1 MKKAKLLLIS
11 LSVLIVSGMAWADD
25 ISELY
30 ISEDLVIDNVP
41 FQTPY
46 TGSPI
51 CPEPVVTH
59 NEKVLVAGTDYTY
72 TCTNYLDEEPDGP
85 VSAGK
90 ANVLITG
97 MGQYSGEII
106 YPFEIAPKSM
116 KDWGFEHI
124 DYVFNTNACPDV
136 VLMDGD
142 KRLVKD
148 QDYEVICHYEGKPH
162 IEVSGINNYTG
173 STYDALS
180 IMSLGFEYDH
190 QPTYTGSP
198 VCPEIVVN
206 DVNGGYVF
214 VEGKDYTVTC
224 KSYDESETDGPV
236 NAGKAYAVIT
246 GIGEY
251 IGEEEVYFEIAPKS
265 IANKG
270 FEYEDHPVYTDPFVC
285 PNVVMMDGDKLL
297 VKGQDY
303 EVECHI
309 DLKSTIEVIGI
320 NNYTGSSF
328 GPLILEMPLVLSI
341 AIEDLEFEYANQITY
356 TGSPVCPEFV
366 VKDGKYTLVEGE
378 DYTVACKSYLESET
392 DGPVNAGKA
401 YAVITG
407 MGDYTGEK
415 ELYFE
420 VTPKSMKDWG
430 FDHIDYVFNTNACPD
445 VVMMD
450 GDKRLVKD
458 QDYEVICHYEG
469 KPHIE
474 VSGINNYTGSTY
486 DALSIMSL
494 GFEYDHQPTYTGSPV
509 CPEIVVNDV
518 NGGYVFVEG
527 KDYTVTCKSYDESE
541 TDGPV
546 NAGKAY
552 AVITGKGDYIG
563 EEEVY
568 FEIAR
573 ATPVVTAPSLFYTGE
588 AQELTLSSTFGEVL
602 YSTDGVN
609 YSTEPPTATNAD
621 TYKVT
626 FRIEM
631 GDNWEG
637 VEPQVMEV
645 TIEPRKS
652 TYSALEIA
660 EDQDGTYATLD
671 GVYSGQDTIEIE
683 EDVYVKEVA
692 IDRVFKKTSGYSTLM
707 LPFDIEVSKLSGADG
722 VYEFLNVDVD
732 NAIVYVKDAT
742 FIEAHHPYLLSL
754 GGSLGVEGGVTIKRT
769 VDVST
774 KDTQGQWEFR
784 GSYGYKK
791 WEEGDEELGY
801 AYGFAGEDKYGASI
815 GNFVKI
821 GAGATIKPFRAYLV
835 YVPDGKSKPTS
846 PKAQLARYNYTSPVY
861 ALSRNDVVPDL
872 PQSMEVVRVD
882 GQKTTVI
889 GHFNTRSG
897 EFTMRRDFDV
907 MGRHVNAKPRNYKAY
922 YGKKQLKK

>member
-1 MKKAKLLLIS
+1 MKKAKTLLIS

-30 ISEDLVIDNVP
+30 ISGDLVIDNVP
-41 FQTPY
+41 DRIPY

-59 NEKVLVAGTDYTY
+59 NGNVLVAGTDYTY

-97 MGQYSGEII
+97 MGQYSGQLHR
-106 YPFEIAPKSM
+106 PFEIAPKSM
-116 KDWGFEHI
+116 KDWGFDHI

-136 VLMDGD
+136 NIKDGE

-148 QDYEVICHYEGKPH
+148 LDYEVICHYEDKPH

-180 IMSLGFEYDH
+180 IISLGFEYDH

-285 PNVVMMDGDKLL
+285 PDVVMMDGDKLL
-297 VKGQDY
+297 EKGQDY

-309 DLKSTIEVIGI
+309 DLKSTIEVVGI

-378 DYTVACKSYLESET
+378 DYTVACKSYQESET

-407 MGDYTGEK
+407 MNTYTGEK

-430 FDHIDYVFNTNACPD
+430 FDHISYVFNTNACPD
-445 VVMMD
+445 VNIKD
-450 GDKRLVKD
+450 GEKRLVKD
-458 QDYEVICHYEG
+458 LDYEVICHYED

-474 VSGINNYTGSTY
+474 VAGINNYTGSTY
-486 DALSIMSL
+486 DALSIISL
-494 GFEYDHQPTYTGSPV
+494 EFEYDHQPTYTGSPV

-518 NGGYVFVEG
+518 NGGDVFVEG
-527 KDYTVTCKSYDESE
+527 NDYTVTCKSYDESE

-552 AVITGKGDYIG
+552 AVITGIGEYIG

-588 AQELTLSSTFGEVL
+588 SQELALSSTFGTVL

-626 FRIEM
+626 FQIEM
-631 GDNWEG
+631 GNNWEG

-645 TIEPRKS
+645 TIEPRKT

-660 EDQDGTYATLD
+660 EDQDGAYATLD

-683 EDVYVKEVA
+683 EDVYVKNVA

-722 VYEFLNVDVD
+722 VYEFLNVDVE

-742 FIEAHHPYLLSL
+742 SIEAHHPYLVSL

-774 KDTQGQWEFR
+774 EDSQGQWVFK

-791 WEEGDEELGY
+791 WKEDDEELGF
-801 AYGFAGEDKYGASI
+801 AYGFAGEDKNGASI
-815 GNFVKI
+815 GNFVRI
-821 GAGATIKPFRAYLV
+821 GAGATIKPYRAYLV
-835 YVPDGKSKPTS
+835 YVPT
-846 PKAQLARYNYTSPVY
+846 KAQMARYNYTSPIY
-861 ALSRNDVVPDL
+861 LSNSNVVKPEL
-872 PQSMEVVRVD
+872 PKSMTVVRVED
-882 GQKTTVI
+882 EQHTTVI

-897 EFTMRRDFDV
+897 EFKMKRDFDV
-907 MGRHVNAKPRNYKAY
+907 MGRHMNAKPRNHKAY
-922 YGKKQLKK
+922 YGKKELKK

>member
-1 MKKAKLLLIS
+1 MKKAKTLLIS

-30 ISEDLVIDNVP
+30 ISGDLVIDNVP

-51 CPEPVVTH
+51 CPEPVVKH

-97 MGQYSGEII
+97 MGQYSGQLHR
-106 YPFEIAPKSM
+106 PFEIAPKSM
-116 KDWGFEHI
+116 KDWGFDHI
-124 DYVFNTNACPDV
+124 SYVFNTNACPDV
-136 VLMDGD
+136 NIKDGE

-148 QDYEVICHYEGKPH
+148 LDYEVICHYEDKPH

-180 IMSLGFEYDH
+180 IISLEFEYDH

-246 GIGEY
+246 GKGEY

-285 PNVVMMDGDKLL
+285 PDVVMMDGDKLL

-407 MGDYTGEK
+407 MNTYTGEK

-430 FDHIDYVFNTNACPD
+430 FDHISYVFNTNACPD
-445 VVMMD
+445 VNIKD
-450 GDKRLVKD
+450 GEKRLVKD
-458 QDYEVICHYEG
+458 LDYEVICHYED

-486 DALSIMSL
+486 DALSIISL
-494 GFEYDHQPTYTGSPV
+494 EFEYDHQPTYTGSPV

-552 AVITGKGDYIG
+552 AVITGIGEYIG

-573 ATPVVTAPSLFYTGE
+573 VTPVVTAPSLFYTGE
-588 AQELTLSSTFGEVL
+588 SQELALSSTFGTVL

-626 FRIEM
+626 FQIEM

-645 TIEPRKS
+645 TIEPRKT

-660 EDQDGTYATLD
+660 EDQDGAYATLD

-683 EDVYVKEVA
+683 EDVYVKNVA

-722 VYEFLNVDVD
+722 VYEFLNVDVE

-742 FIEAHHPYLLSL
+742 SIEAHHPYLVSL

-774 KDTQGQWEFR
+774 EDSQGQWVFK

-791 WEEGDEELGY
+791 WKEDDEELGF
-801 AYGFAGEDKYGASI
+801 AYGFAGEDKNGASI
-815 GNFVKI
+815 GNFVRI
-821 GAGATIKPFRAYLV
+821 GAGATIKPYRAYLV
-835 YVPDGKSKPTS
+835 YVPT
-846 PKAQLARYNYTSPVY
+846 KAQMARYNYTSPIY
-861 ALSRNDVVPDL
+861 LSNSNVVKPEL
-872 PQSMEVVRVD
+872 PKSMTVVRVED
-882 GQKTTVI
+882 EQHTTVI

-897 EFTMRRDFDV
+897 EFKMKRDFDV
-907 MGRHVNAKPRNYKAY
+907 MGRRLNAKPRNHKAY
-922 YGKKQLKK
+922 YGKKELKK